1 MSLNANGAGP
11 DSVEADL
18 DLVAIGEPMVE
29 FNQRDPASPSFLM
42 GHGGDTSNCAI
53 AAARAGARVGYLTR
67 LGWDMFGDQFV
78 ELWRREGVDC
88 SAVGRDEK
96 APTGIY
102 FVTHG
107 PDGHAFTYYRRH
119 SAASLMS
126 PEWLPMGYIHRAR
139 LLYVSG
145 ISFAISESACDTML
159 AAIDTARL
167 AGREIA
173 LDTNLRLGL
182 WSLPRA
188 RAILAEAA
196 RMANILRPSID
207 DARLLTGLENPD
219 AIADH
224 YLRLGARIVALT
236 LGSAGALIATGQH
249 RVRLEPHAVACVDAT
264 GAGDTFGGAFLAAHL
279 RGADPFTAGRFAN
292 AAAALAT
299 RDFGAVAPMPRRREI
314 EAYLDGQ
321 P

>member
-1 MSLNANGAGP
+1 MSLNASGASPTG
-11 DSVEADL
+11 SEADL

-29 FNQRDPASPSFLM
+29 FNQRDPASPGFLM

-53 AAARAGARVGYLTR
+53 AAARSGARVGYLTR
-67 LGWDMFGDQFV
+67 LGWDMFGDQFM
-78 ELWRREGVDC
+78 ELWRREGIDC
-88 SAVGRDEK
+88 SAVERDEK

-126 PEWLPMGYIHRAR
+126 EDWLPRDYIRRAR

-145 ISFAISESACDTML
+145 ISFAISTTACDAML
-159 AAIDTARL
+159 AAIDTARQ
-167 AGREIA
+167 AGREVA

-188 RAILAEAA
+188 RAILEEAA
-196 RMANILRPSID
+196 RMASILRPSID
-207 DARLLTGLENPD
+207 DAKLLTGLKDPD
-219 AIADH
+219 AVADH

-236 LGSAGALIATGQH
+236 LGSAGALIATGEE
-249 RVRLEPHAVACVDAT
+249 RLRLAPHPVDCLDAT
-264 GAGDTFGGAFLAAHL
+264 GAGDTFGGAFLSAHL
-279 RGADPFTAGRFAN
+279 RGADPFAAGRFAN
-292 AAAALAT
+292 AAAALST
-299 RDFGAVAPMPRRREI
+299 TGFGAVAPMPKHSEV
-314 EAYLDGQ
+314 EAYLESQ
-321 P
+321 R